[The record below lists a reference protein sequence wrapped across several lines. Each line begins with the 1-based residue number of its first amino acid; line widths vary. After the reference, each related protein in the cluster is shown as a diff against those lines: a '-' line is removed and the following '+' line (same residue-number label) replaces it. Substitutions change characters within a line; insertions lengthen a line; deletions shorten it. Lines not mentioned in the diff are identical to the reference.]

1 MGWRGIQ
8 VFPQGLWSPD
18 LCLFAASPETCRA
31 SRDRQVARP
40 EPGARSPEPRQVRA
54 SGKVREWETQ
64 VRGSEELGE
73 EAGHCNPGAC
83 RANSGRTTQLP
94 SPFPGAT
101 GWALQARQSLALV
114 SAARI
119 SPDISR
125 DLSLPS
131 PLVGGNFP

>member
-1 MGWRGIQ
+1 M
-8 VFPQGLWSPD
+8 
-18 LCLFAASPETCRA
+18 
-31 SRDRQVARP
+31 
-40 EPGARSPEPRQVRA
+40 RA
-54 SGKVREWETQ
+54 SGKVREWESQ

-94 SPFPGAT
+94 PPFPRAKS
-101 GWALQARQSLALV
+101 WALQARPSLALV

-131 PLVGGNFP
+131 PLVAGNFP